1 MNADA
6 STAGVH
12 APSQGTPQ
20 STVSATPSPAHTAP
34 SGLPAWLGVAMLSAT
49 VCALALGLYDQ
60 YVRQPRTPRLAVV
73 DIAKLFA
80 AAERSAKEVVL
91 GPSAG
96 VGAGGAGSAG
106 ARTASGQGATP
117 AAELLA
123 AANAAENF
131 GPSVERVLGEIS
143 TECQCAIVAMAA
155 VVGGNSTVPDYTQEA
170 ARRLGLLMRSPQSD
184 RGAPQR

>member
-1 MNADA
+1 MSADA
-6 STAGVH
+6 LTAGVQ
-12 APSQGTPQ
+12 ASSQETPQ
-20 STVSATPSPAHTAP
+20 NTVSATPSAAHTALN
-34 SGLPAWLGVAMLSAT
+34 GLPAWLGVAMLSAT

-91 GPSAG
+91 GPAAG

-170 ARRLGLLMRSPQSD
+170 ARRLGLLMRSPQSE